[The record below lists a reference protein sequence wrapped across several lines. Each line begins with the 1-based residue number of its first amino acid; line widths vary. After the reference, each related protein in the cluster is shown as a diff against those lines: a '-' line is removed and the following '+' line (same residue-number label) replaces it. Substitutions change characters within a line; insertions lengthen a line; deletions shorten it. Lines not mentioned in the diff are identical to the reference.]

1 MKRRF
6 ECTYG
11 SYNNDSNYFLQNP
24 GGEGPGPGRGG
35 ASDYHIYMY
44 IPKHRTYPILYA
56 RAPLGLSS
64 SIGDTI
70 NLVTR
75 DGRPKH

>member
-24 GGEGPGPGRGG
+24 GGEGPGSGRGG

-44 IPKHRTYPILYA
+44 IPKRPTTQSYTRAHLLVYP
-56 RAPLGLSS
+56 PPSG
-64 SIGDTI
+64 
-70 NLVTR
+70 TR
-75 DGRPKH
+75 